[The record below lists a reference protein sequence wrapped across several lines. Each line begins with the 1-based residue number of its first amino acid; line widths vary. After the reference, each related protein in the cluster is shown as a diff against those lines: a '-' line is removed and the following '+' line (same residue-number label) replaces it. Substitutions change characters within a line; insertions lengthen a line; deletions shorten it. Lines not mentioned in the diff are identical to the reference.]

1 MSNFGVLG
9 EFKAGEEE
17 WMHYVER
24 MRHYFTANDVKSK
37 EKQLSIFLSVCGA
50 HTYKLISSLVAPK
63 KPGDCELDELLK
75 LVSEHKNPQPSFIVQ
90 RYKFNSRIRKN
101 GETISDYVAELRH
114 IAEHCKYG
122 TSLED
127 MLRDRLV
134 CGVQDDKIQR
144 HLLAE
149 TELPFTKALQL
160 ATAME
165 LADKNA
171 ADLRGTVPDAT
182 VNKTT
187 TSSGHRSSYSKGPP
201 RTPSTKKCDRC
212 GRPDSPHPMSE
223 CPAIR
228 MECYACGKRGHIS
241 RACRTKSSNSR
252 KKSNRQQ
259 KGRKQNAYQM
269 ENKNGSEQVSGLF
282 FGKSEENNS
291 KPIATKLSVA
301 GANVEFQID
310 TGASVSIM
318 SETAY
323 MHTWNAA
330 SRPKVYPSTTVLR
343 TYTGQSIPIKGEC
356 EVIVKHGEQSAKV
369 RLLIVHG
376 SGPNLMGRDWL
387 QVISIN

>member
-75 LVSEHKNPQPSFIVQ
+75 LVSAHKNPQPSFIVQ
-90 RYKFNSRIRKN
+90 RYKFNSRIRKH

-134 CGVQDDKIQR
+134 CGVQDEKIQR
-144 HLLAE
+144 RLLAE

-171 ADLRGTVPDAT
+171 ADLRGTVPYAT

-187 TSSGHRSSYSKGPP
+187 TSSGHRSSYGKGPP

-212 GRPDSPHPMSE
+212 RRPDSPHPMSE

-228 MECYACGKRGHIS
+228 MECYVCGKRGHIS
-241 RACRTKSSNSR
+241 RACRTKSSNNQ
-252 KKSNRQQ
+252 KKPNRQQ
-259 KGRKQNAYQM
+259 KGRKQNAYQI
-269 ENKNGSEQVSGLF
+269 ENENGSEQVSGLF

-330 SRPKVYPSTTVLR
+330 SRDPEQGDGRAPESRPPVEEGKMRFP
-343 TYTGQSIPIKGEC
+343 
-356 EVIVKHGEQSAKV
+356 HG
-369 RLLIVHG
+369 G
-376 SGPNLMGRDWL
+376 S
-387 QVISIN
+387 